1 MRLRGASAS
10 CYIFRRRPSI
20 TLMRSVFAL
29 GLSLALTGA
38 LLVMNFVLFRARV
51 GEAPAALERSA
62 VVTTQ
67 RTLRVPAPAPPTVP
81 TPTAPTFHWSAL
93 ESPDYVVYAANLRAV
108 GCPERTLRDILL
120 PDIQKL
126 YDEREAGLVADP
138 EDTFWE
144 TADASQARQRQR
156 TAKLR
161 ALELEKRALI
171 QQLLGAEL
179 SYEALKELRSDSL
192 SAGIIEVLLGF
203 TDLAKSDQM
212 LTIHL
217 LHGAD
222 GVAQLAATEGILLDE
237 DFPPLH
243 ALRDRFESELA
254 RALAPNEMEE
264 LRLRLT
270 TLDEMDHLSRR
281 NGVNITGGERRE
293 ISRLRA
299 DTVDMFAK
307 VLDLEDELYPEELR
321 KQGDAAFA
329 ELLRRFLGT
338 DRHADSQRAK
348 DSLFLELLQS
358 TEKQGVA
365 KGALLQAY
373 ESRRTAEKQAEEI
386 RADQQLTQAE
396 RGQLLGVL
404 RSQTTQALARSLGP
418 VGFGAYLKEHGQQL
432 TNSLSLPPART
443 RDETILVR

>member
-1 MRLRGASAS
+1 MRLRGAAAS
-10 CYIFRRRPSI
+10 CYIFGRRPSI
-20 TLMRSVFAL
+20 TLMRSVLAL

-51 GEAPAALERSA
+51 GEAPAALDRNTS
-62 VVTTQ
+62 VTTQ
-67 RTLRVPAPAPPTVP
+67 RVLRVPAPAPPAVQP
-81 TPTAPTFHWSAL
+81 HSAPTFHWSAL
-93 ESPDYVVYAANLRAV
+93 ESPDYVVYAAKLRAI

-120 PDIQKL
+120 PDIEKL
-126 YDEREAGLVADP
+126 YDAREAGLAADT

-144 TADASQARQRQR
+144 TADASEARQRQR

-179 SYEALKELRSDSL
+179 SYEALKELRAPGF
-192 SAGIIEVLLGF
+192 SAAIVEMLLGF

-212 LTIHL
+212 LTLHL
-217 LHGAD
+217 LRGKD
-222 GVAQLAATEGILLDE
+222 GEAQLAAAEGILLDE

-243 ALRDRFESELA
+243 ALRDRFEGELA
-254 RALAPNEMEE
+254 GALAPSEMEE

-270 TLDEMDHLSRR
+270 TLNDMDHLNRR

-299 DTVDMFAK
+299 DTEDMFAK

-321 KQGDAAFA
+321 KKGDAAFA

-338 DRHADSQRAK
+338 DRHADSERAQ
-348 DSLFLELLQS
+348 DHLFRELLQS

-365 KGALLQAY
+365 KAALLQAY

-386 RADQQLTQAE
+386 RADTQLTQAE
-396 RGQLLGVL
+396 RGQLLGML
-404 RSQTTQALARSLGP
+404 RSQTTQVLARSLGP
-418 VGFGAYLKEHGQQL
+418 VGFGAYLTEHGQQL
-432 TNSLSLPPART
+432 TNSLSMPPT
-443 RDETILVR
+443 RPRDGTLVR